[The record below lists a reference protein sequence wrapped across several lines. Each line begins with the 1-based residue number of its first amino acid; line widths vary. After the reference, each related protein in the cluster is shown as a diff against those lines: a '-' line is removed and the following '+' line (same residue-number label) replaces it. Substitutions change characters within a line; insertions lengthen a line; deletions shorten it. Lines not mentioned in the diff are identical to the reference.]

1 MTWALSDTL
10 RSNRLDQI
18 TAAVDAG
25 TTNPTGTIRLY
36 DGVQPAKGGAA
47 TTLLA
52 ECEFQNPSFPAA
64 SGGTMTANAVTA
76 EASAPSPA
84 PTVAT
89 WARLVDRDGNFVM
102 DGTVGLTSSGA
113 DVEIDNT
120 TIANG
125 QTVNVTTV
133 QFTDGN
139 N

>member
-1 MTWALSDTL
+1 MTWAFNDTL
-10 RSNRLDQI
+10 RSNRLDEI
-18 TAAVDAG
+18 TALIDAG
-25 TTNPTGTIRLY
+25 SGNPTGSIRLY
-36 DGVQPAKGGAA
+36 SGAQPAKGGAA

-52 ECEFQNPSFPAA
+52 ECEFQLPSFPAA
-64 SGGTMTANAVTA
+64 SAGTMTANAVTA
-76 EASAPSPA
+76 EASAPSPS

-89 WARLVDRDGNFVM
+89 WARIVDRDGTFVM

-125 QTVNVTTV
+125 QTVNVTNV